1 MSDTVVH
8 IGRERSMKTEEHS
21 GARDFQHFL
30 DSAAIELDVF
40 NDLIFDLSLLCCSY
54 FIRHVALLVKVFS
67 LAGLIVRSTRSR
79 LSRSRPTVTQ
89 LVFMKCNRH
98 SFSFKLTSSVIFS

>member
-8 IGRERSMKTEEHS
+8 IGRERSMKTEEHNVS
-21 GARDFQHFL
+21 RDFQHFL

-40 NDLIFDLSLLCCSY
+40 NDLIFDLRLFCCSY
-54 FIRHVALLVKVFS
+54 FIHHVALLVKVFS

-79 LSRSRPTVTQ
+79 LSRSWPTVTQ
-89 LVFMKCNRH
+89 LVFVKCNRH
-98 SFSFKLTSSVIFS
+98 LLYVDK